1 MTLIQRQHPYPHW
14 EFEEAGSGDLLRV
27 VPERGGLIAGWR
39 SGGIEQLYLDQ
50 ERFLDPA
57 LSVRGGIPVLFPI
70 CGGLPAG
77 SLNLPQHGFARDLP
91 WRLEPLADGRGVAM
105 VLEDSEQSRRAYPYA
120 FCLTLEVRL
129 AEAALE
135 FSITV
140 ENRSTTSMPFSFGLH
155 PYFQVSGLDGLRIEG
170 LPPCSLDQVTMTQ
183 VNSEQHVDLMAEGID
198 MLSQPSGAVRLVDGP
213 GHRFVELQPSGPL
226 DLVVIWTDPPRSMVC
241 LEPWTAPRGSLVSG
255 DRRVDL
261 APGGRQHLSTRYR
274 VGVECY

>member
-1 MTLIQRQHPYPHW
+1 MTGAVVSAAGPRTRAAADASRQALTRGNGADQLLAAIDVTDAFP
-14 EFEEAGSGDLLRV
+14 LLR
-27 VPERGGLIAGWR
+27 PHQRIAPDLIA
-39 SGGIEQLYLDQ
+39 Q
-50 ERFLDPA
+50 
-57 LSVRGGIPVLFPI
+57 
-70 CGGLPAG
+70 
-77 SLNLPQHGFARDLP
+77 LPQHGFARDLP

-105 VLEDSEQSRRAYPYA
+105 LLEDSEQSRRSYPYA

-155 PYFQVSGLDGLRIEG
+155 PYFQVSSLDGLRIEG
-170 LPPCSLDQVTMTQ
+170 LPPCSLDQVTMTE

-198 MLSQPSGAVRLVDGP
+198 MLSEPSGAVRLVDGP
-213 GHRFVELQPSGPL
+213 GRRFVELQPSGPL

-255 DRRVDL
+255 DRRIDL
-261 APGGRQHLSTRYR
+261 ASGARQHLSTRYR